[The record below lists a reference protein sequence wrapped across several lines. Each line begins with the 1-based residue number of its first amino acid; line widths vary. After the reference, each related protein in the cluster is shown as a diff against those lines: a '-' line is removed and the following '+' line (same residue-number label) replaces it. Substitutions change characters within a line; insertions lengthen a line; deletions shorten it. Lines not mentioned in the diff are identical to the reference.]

1 MNVLLIN
8 GSPHA
13 HGCTDA
19 ALQEIAKTLNADGI
33 ETTIYHIGAVPVGGC
48 VGCGGCAKAG
58 HCVFGGPVVD
68 VLPLVEKADGIV
80 FGAPVHYSTAAAS
93 MLGFMHRLGYS
104 AGRLLAQKPAA
115 IVTSARCAG
124 TTSALEALEK
134 VPQFC
139 QMPLISSTYWPMVHG
154 SNAEQAALDEEGMQI
169 MRNLGHNMAWI
180 LKCIAAGKAAG
191 IELPRQKIPSAPISS
206 ADFVVAVGQGALTPP
221 QPRPVAYYKTCAE
234 PHL

>member
-19 ALQEIAKTLNADGI
+19 ALQEIAKALNADGI

-93 MLGFMHRLGYS
+93 MLGFS
-104 AGRLLAQKPAA
+104 TAGLQRRPPVGTKARA
-115 IVTSARCAG
+115 IVTSARRAG

-180 LKCIAAGKAAG
+180 LKCIAC
-191 IELPRQKIPSAPISS
+191 RQSRR
-206 ADFVVAVGQGALTPP
+206 D
-221 QPRPVAYYKTCAE
+221 
-234 PHL
+234 